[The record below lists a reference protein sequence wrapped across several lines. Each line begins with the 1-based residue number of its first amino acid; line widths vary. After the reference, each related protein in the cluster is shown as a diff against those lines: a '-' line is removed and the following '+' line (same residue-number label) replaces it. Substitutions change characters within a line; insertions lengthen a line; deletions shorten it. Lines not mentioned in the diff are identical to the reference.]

1 METTISL
8 LEASKLATVSQT
20 TIRRWIKA
28 GKLEAKQDKRNN
40 WKIDK
45 QHLLSK
51 LATCP
56 PRHVGYKV
64 ETSSQSSD
72 KDRLLSETLEALSR
86 ERKINDELR
95 SENNKLNTEIKAI
108 LGQQAGSNFKSVLSR
123 WIRV

>member
-1 METTISL
+1 MEITISL

-28 GKLEAKQDKRNN
+28 GKLEAKQDNRNN

-64 ETSSQSSD
+64 ETSSQSVD

-86 ERKINDELR
+86 ERRINDELR
-95 SENNKLNTEIKAI
+95 SENHKLNVEIRA
-108 LGQQAGSNFKSVLSR
+108 LLEQQAGFKFKSVISR
-123 WIRV
+123 WIQY